1 LALADRETIFDTIA
15 ADNPRAAVAADQRI
29 SDRVNRLLRLPRSG
43 RPGRINGTRE
53 MVITRTP
60 YIVAYWINWRYSS
73 RPPRASQRAALARH
87 MLDR

>member
-1 LALADRETIFDTIA
+1 LADRETIFDTIA
-15 ADNPRAAVAADQRI
+15 ADNPRTAVAVDQRI

-60 YIVAYWINWRYSS
+60 CIVAYWIIGDTVRVLRVLHS
-73 RPPRASQRAALARH
+73 ARRWPDD

>member
-1 LALADRETIFDTIA
+1 MVRVGIGG
-15 ADNPRAAVAADQRI
+15 PRNDLRTAVAVDQRI

-60 YIVAYWINWRYSS
+60 YIVAYWIIGDTVRVLRVLHS
-73 RPPRASQRAALARH
+73 ARRWPDD